1 MDEPYTFQH
10 GLDPDMFAL
19 DRIEALVRRAP
30 PGKAGVQFGDEGRER
45 RPARAEPTLTTLQG
59 SLADDIMA
67 RRLHVHMKDL
77 HEWAPEY
84 MGAREQVLTAAGVD
98 RAVPQHRPMT
108 GMRVFSPDVPVAY
121 HVDPETQLNCSIA
134 GRSLWHLYPP
144 SSLSVLENEDMLRG
158 GQYLPWR
165 DATLLADYDLH
176 PGDAFVFAPRFPH
189 WVEHPGPEPAVSF
202 EVGYYLAADIRVR
215 KVWDVNWLLRRA
227 RLSPRPPGQNEVSDR
242 RKRQVFDALSVI
254 TRKGGEFRGL

>member
-1 MDEPYTFQH
+1 MDAPHAFQH
-10 GLDPDMFAL
+10 GLDPDLFTL

-30 PGKAGVQFGDEGRER
+30 PGKAGVQFGDPGRER
-45 RPARAEPTLTTLQG
+45 RPARAEPVLTTIQG

-67 RRLHVHMKDL
+67 RPLHVHMKDM

-84 MGAREQVLTAAGVD
+84 DEARAQVLAAAGVD
-98 RAVPQHRPMT
+98 PAEPQYRPMT
-108 GMRVFSPDVPVAY
+108 GLRVFSPDVPVSY
-121 HVDPETQLNCSIA
+121 HGDPETQLNCCIA
-134 GRSLWHLYPP
+134 GRNLWHLYPP
-144 SSLSVLENEDMLRG
+144 SSLSDQENEELLRG

-165 DATLLADYDLH
+165 EPTLFADYDLH
-176 PGDAFVFAPRFPH
+176 PGDGFVFAPRWTH
-189 WVEHPGPEPAVSF
+189 WIEHPGPDPAVSF

-227 RLSPRPPGQNEVSDR
+227 KLTPKPPGQNEASDR
-242 RKRQVFDALSVI
+242 RKRQLFDALSVI